1 MLGGLLGTLLG
12 LGLASLVGVVVNG
25 YLRSQG
31 LVGVRPELPV
41 AIAVAGVVGAG
52 LLAVAA
58 GAVPAR
64 RAARL
69 PAREAVEA

>member
-1 MLGGLLGTLLG
+1 
-12 LGLASLVGVVVNG
+12 VGVVVNG

-31 LVGVRPELPV
+31 LVGVSAELPL

-52 LLAVAA
+52 LLAVLA
-58 GAVPAR
+58 GAIPAR